1 MPAFDVVSE
10 VDMHE
15 AANAVNQANKELAS
29 RYDFRGTDARF
40 EITAEVISLLASEPC
55 QLGQMFDILVSKCSK
70 RGIDVAALDA
80 GNIEGSGKQVRR
92 RITLRQGI
100 DRDTTKQ
107 IMQLVKADKLN
118 VQASIQGEK
127 MRITGKK
134 RNDLQA
140 IMTRIKEAT
149 LEIPVQ
155 FNNLRD

>member
-40 EITAEVISLLASEPC
+40 EITAEVIGLFASEPF
-55 QLGQMFDILVSKCSK
+55 QLGQMFDILISKCSK

-80 GNIEGSGKQVRR
+80 GDIEGSGKQVRR
-92 RITLRQGI
+92 HITLRQGI

-107 IMQLVKADKLN
+107 IMRLVKADKLK

-127 MRITGKK
+127 VRITGKK
-134 RNDLQA
+134 RDDLQA
-140 IMTRIKEAT
+140 TMTRIKAAA

-155 FNNLRD
+155 FNNFRD